1 MNAHILQPYA
11 KAEWPLIKR
20 FRERWPDATVHAG
33 AIPSLRY
40 RTKIGFL
47 MQLPALFV
55 FGLRI
60 GLEALKGDGR
70 PAAFVTHT
78 DFEVLGLA
86 LAQFIRRKRVPIF
99 LVGFIYTLRK
109 SRLLTELRRR
119 YFKFVLHR
127 TSGVICH
134 STLETERYARLFGLP
149 QTHFGVVLFALN
161 VERPD
166 TLKIRESG
174 YAMTAGRAERDYGLL
189 SRAWAGMS
197 IELHIVCD
205 TADPLQSVVPSPQ
218 IKFLR
223 QCFGED
229 FIREIAG
236 ADFIVVPLK
245 DMELSAGQMT
255 LLQSMSLGKPVII
268 SRTPTT
274 EEYGEHLK
282 TLYFVEFGSEAAMR
296 EAVHLMAGDA
306 ELRARIGHA
315 ARQHY
320 EENFTVTSY
329 ANGMLS
335 TVEKMMARSNQARTA
350 AT

>member
-11 KAEWPLIKR
+11 KPDWPLVKR
-20 FRERWPDATVHAG
+20 FEERWPDSTVHAG

-47 MQLPALFV
+47 AQLPVLFV

-60 GLEALKGDGR
+60 GLKALKGANR
-70 PAAFVTHT
+70 PVAFVTHT

-86 LAQFIRRKRVPIF
+86 LAQLIRRKRVPIY

-119 YFKFVLHR
+119 YFKFVLHL

-134 STLETERYARLFGLP
+134 STLETVRYAKLFDLP
-149 QTHFGVVLFALN
+149 EARFGVVLFALN
-161 VERPD
+161 VERPN
-166 TLKIRESG
+166 TLKVLEGG
-174 YAMTAGRAERDYGLL
+174 YAMSAGRAERDYGLL
-189 SRAWAGMS
+189 SRAWVGMS
-197 IELHIVCD
+197 IDLHIVCD
-205 TADPLQSVVPSPQ
+205 TAGPLQSVVPSGQ

-223 QCFGED
+223 QCFGAD
-229 FIREIAG
+229 FLREIAE
-236 ADFIVVPLK
+236 ANFVVVPLK

-282 TLYFVEFGSEAAMR
+282 TLYFVEFGSEEAMR
-296 EAVHLMAGDA
+296 EAVRLMANDA
-306 ELRARIGHA
+306 ELRARIGRA

-320 EENFTVTSY
+320 EEHFTVASY
-329 ANGMLS
+329 ANGILS
-335 TVEKMMARSNQARTA
+335 TIEKMMARS
-350 AT
+350 